1 MNSKK
6 IQKKYLAEKTFP
18 GNPRDGFFSIKLNGW
33 VYQSVMTIALKY
45 ALCSEIL
52 FYVILRKR
60 SFFFKFKKSGL
71 FVVPHNIS
79 FLNRCD
85 RF

>member
-45 ALCSEIL
+45 ALCSGIL

-60 SFFFKFKKSGL
+60 LVFFKLQKEWL
-71 FVVPHNIS
+71 V
-79 FLNRCD
+79 RCAS
-85 RF
+85 